1 MKTYFSKSV
10 ITFSVGVILSLISLL
25 SVTASAQEDAAKF
38 PSRPITFISPL
49 PPGASADLSLRLI
62 AKEAEKFLGQP
73 VVVLNKT
80 GGTHAVGAA
89 AIASAKPDGY
99 TIGYTSTTPLV
110 ITPFLEKL
118 PYDPLKDFQ
127 QIMQFGEVNFGV
139 VVKGD
144 SPFKTFKDIIEYGRQ
159 NPKKVTFGT
168 GGATSIGR
176 LTVEQVAKKEG
187 VQFTHIPFKG
197 SPETEAALLGGHIS
211 FSASGFNNAQLEAGE
226 TRLLLLF
233 SEERRVA
240 YPQVPI
246 LKDSGYYFP
255 SPMFLNVAGPKGM
268 PREIVK
274 KLEDSFTRAMKEPA
288 FIKGMKEIQLPIVYR
303 NSQEL
308 TDYVAR
314 SYEVFSKLLKD
325 LGLSK

>member
-1 MKTYFSKSV
+1 MKAHPTRVGIICLFLFFPLFFLVTSGYPQETDISKY
-10 ITFSVGVILSLISLL
+10 
-25 SVTASAQEDAAKF
+25 

-73 VVVLNKT
+73 IVILNKS

-89 AIASAKPDGY
+89 AIAAAKPDGY

-118 PYDPLKDFQ
+118 PYHPLKDFQ
-127 QIMQFGEVNFGV
+127 QIMQYGEVNFGV

-144 SPFKTFKDIIEYGRQ
+144 SPYKSFSDLIGYARQ
-159 NPKKVTFGT
+159 NPKKGTFGT

-176 LTVEQVAKKEG
+176 LTVEQIAKKEG
-187 VQFTHIPFKG
+187 VQLTHIPFKG
-197 SPETEAALLGGHIS
+197 SPETEAALLGGHIL
-211 FSASGFNNAQLEAGE
+211 FSASGFNNAQIEAGQ

-233 SEERRVA
+233 SEDRRIE
-240 YPQVPI
+240 YPQTPV
-246 LKDSGYYFP
+246 LKDLGYSFP
-255 SPMFLNVAGPKGM
+255 SPMFLNVAGPKGL

-274 KLEDSFTRAMKEPA
+274 KLEDAFTKAMKEPG
-288 FIKGMKEIQLPIVYR
+288 FIKGMKDIQLPVVYR

-308 TDYVAR
+308 TDYVAQ
-314 SYEVFSKLLKD
+314 SYEVFAKLLKE
-325 LGLSK
+325 LGLAK